1 MRNETQQSFIPNS
14 KEVVTALIP
23 NFPPADKTAVVIF
36 YEICI
41 IGVGFRGYSLVGVG
55 FRPSTQPTSTSSSNF
70 MDCATKI
77 HVEFKQL
84 QTQLTYEFLDRGK
97 LKQ

>member
-1 MRNETQQSFIPNS
+1 MSYISVDILHIIRKGSLKGGRRQKEKVKRNVGWVERSETQQSFIPNS

-41 IGVGFRGYSLVGVG
+41 CIIGVGFILTDKLALTSLN
-55 FRPSTQPTSTSSSNF
+55 PTYF
-70 MDCATKI
+70 
-77 HVEFKQL
+77 
-84 QTQLTYEFLDRGK
+84 
-97 LKQ
+97 